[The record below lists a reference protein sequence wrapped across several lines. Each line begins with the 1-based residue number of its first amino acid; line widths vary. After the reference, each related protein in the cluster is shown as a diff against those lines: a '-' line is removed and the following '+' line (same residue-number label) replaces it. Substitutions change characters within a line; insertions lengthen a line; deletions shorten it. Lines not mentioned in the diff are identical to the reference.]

1 MDYTK
6 FLYGKNKEKNSFKL
20 NLTNNYIKESIQTLK
35 DIKKAN
41 YILQNHHKFNYK
53 FELDEYFAYFLKEK
67 NGFISSFRQNILISK
82 SNPDISEDTL
92 TIYKEI
98 LSILNSNLDN
108 LITNF
113 KMIKQNMY
121 KKAKY
126 QEKFLEKKFNFFADK
141 ETEDAVQIKSLKD
154 VPNKIKKFFVK
165 NLPFD
170 IENVE
175 EKIKKFVVKNL
186 PFDIE
191 NVEDKIKNKYKEA
204 SNVVEILMD
213 KEKQNFEKTK
223 KILFDLSSLVT
234 SVQKKLHAQGEMTKN
249 ILFNSFKSVENV
261 EQGNK
266 HLKQAKE
273 YQKGRGL
280 IIGIVFII
288 LGLFLLI
295 YDR

>member
-126 QEKFLEKKFNFFADK
+126 QEKFFEKKFNFFAEK
-141 ETEDAVQIKSLKD
+141 EDGGTSQIKSLKD
-154 VPNKIKKFFVK
+154 VPN
-165 NLPFD
+165 
-170 IENVE
+170 
-175 EKIKKFVVKNL
+175 KIKKFVVKNL

>member
-6 FLYGKNKEKNSFKL
+6 FLYGKNKGKNAFKL

-67 NGFISSFRQNILISK
+67 NGFISSFRQYILISK

-126 QEKFLEKKFNFFADK
+126 QEKFFEKKFNFFA
-141 ETEDAVQIKSLKD
+141 EREREDTSQIKSLKD
-154 VPNKIKKFFVK
+154 VPNKIKKFVIK

-170 IENVE
+170 LENVE
-175 EKIKKFVVKNL
+175 EKIK
-186 PFDIE
+186 D
-191 NVEDKIKNKYKEA
+191 KYKEA

-223 KILFDLSSLVT
+223 KILFDLSDLVT

>member
-20 NLTNNYIKESIQTLK
+20 NLKNNYIKESIQTLK

-67 NGFISSFRQNILISK
+67 NGFISSFRQHILISK
-82 SNPDISEDTL
+82 SNPDLSEDTL

-126 QEKFLEKKFNFFADK
+126 QEKFFEKKFNFFAEK
-141 ETEDAVQIKSLKD
+141 EDGGTSQIKSLKD
-154 VPNKIKKFFVK
+154 VPNKIKKF
-165 NLPFD
+165 
-170 IENVE
+170 
-175 EKIKKFVVKNL
+175 VVKNL
-186 PFDIE
+186 PFDFE
-191 NVEDKIKNKYKEA
+191 NVEDKIKSKYKEA

>member
-67 NGFISSFRQNILISK
+67 NGFISSFRQYILISK
-82 SNPDISEDTL
+82 SNPEISEDTL

-126 QEKFLEKKFNFFADK
+126 QEKFFEKKFNFFA
-141 ETEDAVQIKSLKD
+141 EREREDTSQIKSLKD
-154 VPNKIKKFFVK
+154 VPNKIKKFVIK

-170 IENVE
+170 LENVE
-175 EKIKKFVVKNL
+175 EKIK
-186 PFDIE
+186 D
-191 NVEDKIKNKYKEA
+191 KYKEA

-223 KILFDLSSLVT
+223 KILFDLSDLVT

>member
-20 NLTNNYIKESIQTLK
+20 NITNNYIKESIQTLK

-41 YILQNHHKFNYK
+41 YILQNHHKLNYK

-67 NGFISSFRQNILISK
+67 NSFISSFRQHILISK
-82 SNPDISEDTL
+82 SNPEISEDTI

-126 QEKFLEKKFNFFADK
+126 QEKYFEKKFNFFAENGIGDDSK
-141 ETEDAVQIKSLKD
+141 IDSLKD
-154 VPNKIKKFFVK
+154 IPN
-165 NLPFD
+165 
-170 IENVE
+170 
-175 EKIKKFVVKNL
+175 KIKKFVVKNL

-191 NVEDKIKNKYKEA
+191 NVEEKIKEKYKEA

-234 SVQKKLHAQGEMTKN
+234 NVQKKLHAQGEMTKN

>member
-67 NGFISSFRQNILISK
+67 NGFISSFRQHILISK

-126 QEKFLEKKFNFFADK
+126 QEKFFEKKFNFFAEK
-141 ETEDAVQIKSLKD
+141 EDGGTSQIKSLKD
-154 VPNKIKKFFVK
+154 VPNKIKKF
-165 NLPFD
+165 
-170 IENVE
+170 
-175 EKIKKFVVKNL
+175 VVKNL
-186 PFDIE
+186 PFDFE

>member
-6 FLYGKNKEKNSFKL
+6 FLYGKNKGKNAFKL

-67 NGFISSFRQNILISK
+67 NGFISSFRQYILISK

-126 QEKFLEKKFNFFADK
+126 QEKFFEKKFNFFAEK
-141 ETEDAVQIKSLKD
+141 EKEDTSQIKSLKD
-154 VPNKIKKFFVK
+154 VPNKIKKFVIK

-170 IENVE
+170 LENVE
-175 EKIKKFVVKNL
+175 EKIK
-186 PFDIE
+186 D
-191 NVEDKIKNKYKEA
+191 KYKEA

-223 KILFDLSSLVT
+223 KILFDLSDLVT